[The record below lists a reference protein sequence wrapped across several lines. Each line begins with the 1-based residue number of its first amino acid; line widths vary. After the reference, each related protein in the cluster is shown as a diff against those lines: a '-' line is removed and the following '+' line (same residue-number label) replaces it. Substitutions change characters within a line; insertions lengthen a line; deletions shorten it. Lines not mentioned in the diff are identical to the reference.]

1 MNHRGQRT
9 CEAPAKYLL
18 DLCEEGDRNSPGTR
32 QVLFEGVRDSR
43 HPPPALRGPLS
54 RLRRCTRVAFGCG
67 PRFSSPF
74 PRLGVAMVR
83 SRRVLYFAPGSRRIR
98 PVRPKLVSQVVHR
111 PAPARARELGTA
123 TRANGLSPWPAWLRG
138 PMGRYGPLWAAMGPN
153 GPLWAAMGRYGP
165 LWSARCNCWPPRAAL
180 GRSGPLWPALG
191 CSAQLSAAL
200 GRWGHCVPLGNFG
213 VSRALVAAPGRRVR

>member
-1 MNHRGQRT
+1 MVWRIPYAACH
-9 CEAPAKYLL
+9 AYLL
-18 DLCEEGDRNSPGTR
+18 Y
-32 QVLFEGVRDSR
+32 LFEGVRDSR

-54 RLRRCTRVAFGCG
+54 RLRRCTRVMFGCG

-83 SRRVLYFAPGSRRIR
+83 SRRDLYFAPDPRRIR

-111 PAPARARELGTA
+111 PAPARARELGTGV
-123 TRANGLSPWPAWLRG
+123 RANGLSPWPAWPAG
-138 PMGRYGPLWAAMGPN
+138 ATMGRY

-165 LWSARCNCWPPRAAL
+165 LWAAIGRYGPL
-180 GRSGPLWPALG
+180 GATVGRRGPLWTTLDR
-191 CSAQLSAAL
+191 SRELLAAL
-200 GRWGHCVPLGNFG
+200 GRWGHCGPLGSFG

>member
-1 MNHRGQRT
+1 MQT
-9 CEAPAKYLL
+9 
-18 DLCEEGDRNSPGTR
+18 S
-32 QVLFEGVRDSR
+32 FEGVRDSR

-83 SRRVLYFAPGSRRIR
+83 SCRVLYFAPDRRRIR

-111 PAPARARELGTA
+111 PAPARARELGTC
-123 TRANGLSPWPAWLRG
+123 TRGHGVSPWPAWPAG
-138 PMGRYGPLWAAMGPN
+138 
-153 GPLWAAMGRYGP
+153 AAMGRYGP
-165 LWSARCNCWPPRAAL
+165 QWTAMGRNGPLCAAGRNCWPPWTALDRSGALWTAL
-180 GRSGPLWPALG
+180 GRSG
-191 CSAQLSAAL
+191 QLSAAL
-200 GRWGHCVPLGNFG
+200 GRWGHCGTLGSFG